1 MQNHNGSLLR
11 TVLISKKPESLVEL
25 ENLIADIGG
34 LIVLRKM
41 AQLPTDAG
49 AGRILM
55 NLAPHIIFVE
65 GDATELKPLM
75 DSIRRDAP
83 GTQVIAWGS
92 SLDVHVVIDL
102 MHLGIREY
110 LCYPFRQRDLGD
122 AIALMQRCPG
132 RNAARVPF
140 HA

>member
-1 MQNHNGSLLR
+1 
-11 TVLISKKPESLVEL
+11 
-25 ENLIADIGG
+25 
-34 LIVLRKM
+34 
-41 AQLPTDAG
+41 
-49 AGRILM
+49 M

-122 AIALMQRCPG
+122 AIARCSVVLEETPPVF
-132 RNAARVPF
+132 RSTHEVFSFVPPNRASDARRSR
-140 HA
+140 